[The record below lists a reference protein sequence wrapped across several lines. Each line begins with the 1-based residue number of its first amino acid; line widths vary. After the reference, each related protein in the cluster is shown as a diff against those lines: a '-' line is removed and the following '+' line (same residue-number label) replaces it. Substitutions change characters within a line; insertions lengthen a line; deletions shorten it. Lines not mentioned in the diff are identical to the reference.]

1 MTKPLPQ
8 DPDELFDVVDLYGT
22 PTGITKRRAD
32 VHRDGDW
39 HRAIHVWVY
48 GEDGDGAFL
57 LLQRRG
63 LEKDSWP
70 GSLDATAAGHLAT
83 GETPED
89 AFREIEEELGIEPDL
104 GALQHVGTRIIAG
117 EQPPH
122 RLDREVEEI
131 YLLRDERPLKA
142 YRPEP
147 TEVDALV
154 RINLDEWIGLLFG
167 DLPTVTGT
175 MLRATDRR
183 MGPLVIT
190 QDQLIPVADRYFQRV
205 AITCQRAIRGE
216 RFLVV

>member
-1 MTKPLPQ
+1 MIKALAQ
-8 DPDELFDVVDLYGT
+8 DPDELFDIVNLYGT

-39 HRAIHVWVY
+39 HRAIHVWIY
-48 GEDGDGAFL
+48 GADSNGTFL

-70 GSLDATAAGHLAT
+70 GALDATAAGHLAA

-89 AFREIEEELGIEPDL
+89 AFREIEEELGIQPDL

-117 EQPPH
+117 EDPPH

-131 YLLRDERPLKA
+131 YLLRDERPLTA

-147 TEVDALV
+147 AEVDALV
-154 RINLDEWIGLLFG
+154 RFELEEWLQLLFG
-167 DLPTVTGT
+167 DLPTATGT
-175 MLRATDRR
+175 MLRAK
-183 MGPLVIT
+183 GQNLEPLVVSR
-190 QDQLIPVADRYFQRV
+190 DQLIPVADRYFERV
-205 AITCQRAIRGE
+205 AIACHRALRGE